1 MFDLVDTPI
10 NGTLIDDPFHLVRF
24 PFAFAHTARKPRHT
38 FALGLRVGL
47 QRLQQQVYRVLHLGV
62 QILKAQSVA

>member
-10 NGTLIDDPFHLVRF
+10 NGALIEDPFHLVRF

-47 QRLQQQVYRVLHLGV
+47 QRLQQQV
-62 QILKAQSVA
+62 